1 MTSMAIDFES
11 IKNRQRA
18 GVRDVVAGGTAPR
31 LGHDRGP
38 LHQVAIALVAA
49 GRADDAIPYAS
60 RAVALNPLEEGNYE
74 LLIRSLATA
83 GDRAAAEHEQQIAV
97 CEDLLRRELGRRVP
111 GSHVGGPQECACPRG
126 ARSGRGRRW
135 TTILT
140 ARPLLANLAGLAAR
154 RDLRELVVRAE
165 LHRVRLGDPTALAS
179 ARLLSANIDN
189 PALTRLLS

>member
-1 MTSMAIDFES
+1 LLVERHRVSATIEA
-11 IKNRQRA
+11 R
-18 GVRDVVAGGTAPR
+18 
-31 LGHDRGP
+31 

-49 GRADDAIPYAS
+49 GRTDDAIPYAS

-97 CEDLLRRELGRRVP
+97 CEDLLRRELGRRVT
-111 GSHVGGPQECACPRG
+111 GSHAGGPQECACPRG

-140 ARPLLANLAGLAAR
+140 TQRGPYWR
-154 RDLRELVVRAE
+154 IW
-165 LHRVRLGDPTALAS
+165 LAS
-179 ARLLSANIDN
+179 RLDAIFANW
-189 PALTRLLS
+189 